1 MGSEGL
7 GVTTVFIIIP
17 GKTRLQNKP
26 LRDMT
31 SLHEQKCQDSSS
43 RPARQ
48 HLVVGCPRWHATSPK
63 KRWHAACGGAEMC
76 QAVGSD
82 SESAEKPSNWWSI
95 HKALDSDQGSIHCK
109 FSIQATLSEFYQI
122 CTCRTNMQV
131 SSSPHAKFSTACPA
145 QHRIW
150 ASDRRFRHGLQD
162 SASACYFCL
171 QGEDIADHVLV
182 QSAKQI
188 WYTWFLQ
195 LQFDASIP
203 EATHTL
209 HEWWQDSRQR
219 RRFDRS
225 KRKIPN
231 TMTAQSGSAGA
242 LGCSTTVDYRCH

>member
-1 MGSEGL
+1 
-7 GVTTVFIIIP
+7 
-17 GKTRLQNKP
+17 
-26 LRDMT
+26 
-31 SLHEQKCQDSSS
+31 
-43 RPARQ
+43 
-48 HLVVGCPRWHATSPK
+48 
-63 KRWHAACGGAEMC
+63 MC

-131 SSSPHAKFSTACPA
+131 SSSPHAKFSTACRA

-171 QGEDIADHVLV
+171 QGEDIADHILV

-209 HEWWQDSRQR
+209 HEWWQDSETKAAFWQEQKKDSQYDDCSIRKCRNAWVFNKR
-219 RRFDRS
+219 RLQMSLKCLASRVIIRIQNLGESRS
-225 KRKIPN
+225 WSSPITTPL
-231 TMTAQSGSAGA
+231 THGSELLIAATNSHSYKGMSN
-242 LGCSTTVDYRCH
+242 GGSCPTRIG